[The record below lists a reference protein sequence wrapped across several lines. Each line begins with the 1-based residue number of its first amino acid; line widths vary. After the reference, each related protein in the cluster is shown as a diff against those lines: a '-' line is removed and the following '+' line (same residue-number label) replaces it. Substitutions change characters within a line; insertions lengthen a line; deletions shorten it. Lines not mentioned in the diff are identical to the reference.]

1 MVRMWGKDGVFEEEE
16 EEVKGEINIII
27 MRLNREKKERR
38 TIQQ

>member
-1 MVRMWGKDGVFEEEE
+1 VCEEEE
-16 EEVKGEINIII
+16 EEVKGEINSII

>member
-1 MVRMWGKDGVFEEEE
+1 MCEEEE
-16 EEVKGEINIII
+16 EEVKGEINSII